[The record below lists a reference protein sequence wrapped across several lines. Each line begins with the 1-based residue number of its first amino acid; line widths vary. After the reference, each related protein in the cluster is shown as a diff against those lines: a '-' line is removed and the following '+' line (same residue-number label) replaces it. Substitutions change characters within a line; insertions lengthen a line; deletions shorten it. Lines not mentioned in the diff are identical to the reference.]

1 MRGQGLPPRS
11 ALRVMSRKRPGRDAD
26 GMALNTPPNRPK
38 PETAMQFFSSS
49 QFPWS
54 NSKLPQ
60 GAALR
65 CVNSVGAGPKKD
77 CGWYDS
83 SFDLA
88 QGLEV
93 VEQNC
98 DTLYQLWELSQN

>member
-1 MRGQGLPPRS
+1 
-11 ALRVMSRKRPGRDAD
+11 
-26 GMALNTPPNRPK
+26 
-38 PETAMQFFSSS
+38 MQFFASS
-49 QFPWS
+49 QSPWS
-54 NSKLPQ
+54 NSKLPLGGQ
-60 GAALR
+60 PRPRMAANGANR
-65 CVNSVGAGPKKD
+65 KVD

-93 VEQNC
+93 VEQDC

>member
-1 MRGQGLPPRS
+1 
-11 ALRVMSRKRPGRDAD
+11 
-26 GMALNTPPNRPK
+26 
-38 PETAMQFFSSS
+38 MQFFSSS

-60 GAALR
+60 AAAPLR
-65 CVNSVGAGPKKD
+65 CINSVGGARKRD

-93 VEQNC
+93 SEQDN
-98 DTLYQLWELSQN
+98 DTLYQLWELSQD

>member
-1 MRGQGLPPRS
+1 
-11 ALRVMSRKRPGRDAD
+11 
-26 GMALNTPPNRPK
+26 
-38 PETAMQFFSSS
+38 MQFFSSS
-49 QFPWS
+49 QYPWS

-60 GAALR
+60 AVQPRGMNGLVATRKL
-65 CVNSVGAGPKKD
+65 D

-88 QGLEV
+88 HGLEV
-93 VEQNC
+93 SEDDN

>member
-1 MRGQGLPPRS
+1 MG
-11 ALRVMSRKRPGRDAD
+11 RKRPGRDAD
-26 GMALNTPPNRPK
+26 GMALNTTPNRPK

-65 CVNSVGAGPKKD
+65 CVNSVGAATKKD

-93 VEQNC
+93 VEQDC